1 MRNAFF
7 LLPAAVMLLA
17 SCSARIEGT
26 LSRDGS
32 AELAIRAS
40 LEPRM
45 AALIRSLDAASG
57 SGSAGEA
64 VIDGAAIGRSM
75 AAAPGISS
83 VSLRNVSPATV
94 EGTISVSRIDQF
106 LMLPESRGGGRLR
119 FIQYEQGSGGGRL
132 VISLDRDSAPQLVSL
147 ISEDVAEYLS
157 ALMAPAATGE
167 VLTRAEYLVL
177 AASVYGKAVADEIA
191 AAKIDAVFDFPGPVG
206 TVRGGSFQ
214 GSRVRFEVPLL
225 DLLVLES
232 PLSYEVTWK

>member
-1 MRNAFF
+1 MKNRLF
-7 LLPAAVMLLA
+7 LVPAAVLLLA
-17 SCSARIEGT
+17 SCSARIDGN
-26 LSRDGS
+26 LNRDGS

-57 SGSAGEA
+57 AGEM

-83 VSLRNVSPATV
+83 VSLHNADPVTV
-94 EGTISVSRIDQF
+94 EGTIAVSRIDQF

-119 FIQYEQGSGGGRL
+119 FIRYEQGAGGGRL

-147 ISEDVAEYLS
+147 ISGEVTEYLS

-167 VLTRAEYLVL
+167 VLTKAEYLVL
-177 AASVYGKAVADEIA
+177 VASVYGKAVAGEIA
-191 AAKIDAVFDFPGPVG
+191 AARINAVLDFPGAVSA
-206 TVRGGSFQ
+206 VRGGSFQ
-214 GSRVRFEVPLL
+214 GSRVQFEVPLL

>member
-1 MRNAFF
+1 MKKDLF
-7 LLPAAVMLLA
+7 LLSAVLLLLA
-17 SCSARIEGT
+17 SCSARINGN
-26 LSRDGS
+26 LKRDGS

-45 AALIRSLDAASG
+45 AALIRSLDAASSSG
-57 SGSAGEA
+57 SGGM

-83 VSLRNVSPATV
+83 VFLRNADPVTV
-94 EGTISVSRIDQF
+94 EGTIAVSRIDQF

-119 FIQYEQGSGGGRL
+119 FIQYEQGAGGGRL
-132 VISLDRDSAPQLVSL
+132 VISLDRDSAPQLISL
-147 ISEDVAEYLS
+147 ISGDVTEYLS

-167 VLTRAEYLVL
+167 ILTRAEYLVL
-177 AASVYGKAVADEIA
+177 VASVYGKAAAGEIA
-191 AAKIDAVFDFPGPVG
+191 AAKINAVLDFPGSVSA
-206 TVRGGSFQ
+206 VRGGSFQ
-214 GSRVRFEVPLL
+214 GSRVQFEVPLL